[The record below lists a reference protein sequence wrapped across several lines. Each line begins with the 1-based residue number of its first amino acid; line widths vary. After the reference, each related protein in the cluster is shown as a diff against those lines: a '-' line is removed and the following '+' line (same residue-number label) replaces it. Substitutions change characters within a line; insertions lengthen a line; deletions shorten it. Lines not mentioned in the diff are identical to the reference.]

1 MLAITCAVGYPGGT
15 NLSLYYTMCD
25 LRVDEGLRIQ
35 EWADTLDQELD
46 REALTVVLCHHGVRS
61 MNVANFL
68 VERGFQRVVNVSG
81 GIDAYSRLADRS
93 VPRY

>member
-1 MLAITCAVGYPGGT
+1 MRG
-15 NLSLYYTMCD
+15 S
-25 LRVDEGLRIQ
+25 RIQ
-35 EWADTLDQELD
+35 EWADRLDEELD

-61 MNVANFL
+61 MSVANFL

-81 GIDAYSRLADRS
+81 GIDAYSRLVDRS